1 MYALGVII
9 HYVLWI
15 FILLLLVRLVVD
27 WIQVFAR
34 QWQPRGPVL
43 VALEGVY
50 TATDPP
56 IKAFRKVFKPIRIG
70 GIALDLSFL
79 FVMLL
84 CYILL
89 ALNDAIL
96 LR

>member
-56 IKAFRKVFKPIRIG
+56 IKAFRKVFKPIRLG
-70 GIALDLSFL
+70 GVALDLSFL